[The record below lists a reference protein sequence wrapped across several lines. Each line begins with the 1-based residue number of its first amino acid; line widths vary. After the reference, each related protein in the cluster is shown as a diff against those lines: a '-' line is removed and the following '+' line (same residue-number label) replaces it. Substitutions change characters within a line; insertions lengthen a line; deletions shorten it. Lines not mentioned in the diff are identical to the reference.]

1 MSSRNQSDDVTTENS
16 DNVRRNSYKRVVV
29 KVGTGLLT
37 DVDDQLNRSL
47 MADLVEQIS
56 RLRAVDIDII
66 LVSSGAMASGRHILG
81 VPRRGPDVPFRQ
93 VLAAVGQGHLIH
105 AYQQLF
111 DKYNI
116 PVAQALLSRRDL
128 SDRLGYLNIRN
139 TLLSL
144 LGLGVVPVVNEND
157 VVASEELAGEFFG
170 DNDNLSAM
178 VANIV
183 DAEFLVMLGEVDGL
197 FTADPHVD
205 SNAYLIDEVEQ
216 LDNHIESMAGVS
228 WGGTGQGGMVTK
240 LEAAKLATASGTDVV
255 IASGLEKDVIARLMN
270 GKEKIG
276 TFFPATTTRM
286 ESRKRWMMSGLS
298 TKDAIFVDGGAC
310 SALIN
315 HHSSLLPAGVSTV
328 EGAFERGE
336 IVSVL
341 DSKRT
346 QIAVGIT
353 NYNFEE
359 LNKIQGMQSKS
370 IQEVLGHN
378 FGDEII
384 HRNNMVLLK

>member
-1 MSSRNQSDDVTTENS
+1 MSSRNQSHDVTTENS
-16 DNVRRNSYKRVVV
+16 DNVRRNSYERVVV

-37 DVDDQLNRSL
+37 DDDDQLNRFL

-111 DKYNI
+111 DKFNI

-144 LGLGVVPVVNEND
+144 LELGVVPVVNEND
-157 VVASEELAGEFFG
+157 VVASEELAGEIFG

-183 DAEFLVMLGEVDGL
+183 DAEVLVMLGEVDGL

-205 SNAYLIDEVEQ
+205 SNACLIDEVEQ

-255 IASGLEKDVIARLMN
+255 IASGLKKNVITRLMN

-298 TKDAIFVDGGAC
+298 TKGAIFVDAGAC

-315 HHSSLLPAGVSTV
+315 HHSSLLPAGVSNV

-336 IVSVL
+336 IVSVF

-359 LNKIQGMQSKS
+359 LNKIKGMQSKS
-370 IQEVLGHN
+370 IQEVIGHN